1 MAARGS
7 AARRRDDASRTPGR
21 ILEEAIATR
30 RARVGVVGLGYVG
43 LPLACT
49 FAEGRFPVVGFDADA
64 EKVRVLR
71 AGGTY
76 IRHVPATRIAALR
89 GALERVIG
97 AEPGH
102 GRFAATSDLVH
113 LGACDAVLVC
123 VPTPLTAAREP
134 DLSCVEASMRA
145 VARTLRPGQ
154 LVVLEST
161 TYPGTT
167 DEIVR
172 PLLEATGLVVGRDVF
187 LAFSP
192 EREDPNNPRFT
203 TRTIPKLVGGTT
215 ATCTRLAS
223 ALYGAVVERVV
234 PVSSTRVAEAAKVL
248 ENTYRSVNIALVNE
262 LKMLF
267 DRMGIDVWEV
277 IEAAATK
284 PFGFTPFQ
292 PGPGLGGHCIPV
304 DPFYLA
310 WKARQHDATTRFIE
324 LAGEINTAMP
334 EWVLHKLIEALNRR
348 RRALRGAR
356 ILVLGVAYKP
366 DVDDTRESPA
376 LFLLDLLQR
385 HGARVAYH
393 DPYVPTLGRFRKY
406 TFDLRSTPLTAA
418 ALRAADAVLV
428 LTNHSTF
435 DANFIVRSSRL
446 VVDTRNLTRMVRA
459 GRERV
464 VRA

>member
-154 LVVLEST
+154 LVVL
-161 TYPGTT
+161 
-167 DEIVR
+167 
-172 PLLEATGLVVGRDVF
+172 
-187 LAFSP
+187 
-192 EREDPNNPRFT
+192 
-203 TRTIPKLVGGTT
+203 
-215 ATCTRLAS
+215 
-223 ALYGAVVERVV
+223 
-234 PVSSTRVAEAAKVL
+234 
-248 ENTYRSVNIALVNE
+248 
-262 LKMLF
+262 
-267 DRMGIDVWEV
+267 
-277 IEAAATK
+277 
-284 PFGFTPFQ
+284 
-292 PGPGLGGHCIPV
+292 
-304 DPFYLA
+304 
-310 WKARQHDATTRFIE
+310 
-324 LAGEINTAMP
+324 
-334 EWVLHKLIEALNRR
+334 
-348 RRALRGAR
+348 
-356 ILVLGVAYKP
+356 
-366 DVDDTRESPA
+366 
-376 LFLLDLLQR
+376 
-385 HGARVAYH
+385 
-393 DPYVPTLGRFRKY
+393 
-406 TFDLRSTPLTAA
+406 
-418 ALRAADAVLV
+418 
-428 LTNHSTF
+428 
-435 DANFIVRSSRL
+435 
-446 VVDTRNLTRMVRA
+446 
-459 GRERV
+459 
-464 VRA
+464 